1 MQRITTLMTQ
11 QTTLSDLTA
20 ALDRLTNTQNELSSG
35 KRIGKPSDDPYG
47 ASLSVQ
53 LSGELAGLTAYG
65 RNVDDGTAWAQSTDT
80 SLQKMN
86 DILQRARELLVEG
99 GTDTASPQARAAA
112 ADEIDQLTD
121 AIKTEA
127 NASYNGRYIFA
138 GTATLTQPYQA
149 GATDTYVGNT
159 GTIARQIGP
168 GTSLTINTDISQLLG
183 NGQAAADNKVLN
195 VLRDISQNLRGGTA
209 ADAGALRGTDLQHLD
224 SNLDVLSQLEANT
237 GALTNRLSL
246 ASARIQD
253 LQVSRTQLLSNT
265 EDADMA
271 QTMVDF
277 STQQAAYSAALRAS
291 ANIVQSSLLDFL
303 R

>member
-1 MQRITTLMTQ
+1 MQRITTQMTQ
-11 QTTLSDLTA
+11 QTTLGDLTA

-53 LSGELAGLTAYG
+53 LSGELAGLTSYG
-65 RNVDDGTAWAQSTDT
+65 RNVDDGTAWSQATDT

-86 DILQRARELLVEG
+86 DILQRGRELLVEG
-99 GTDTASPQARAAA
+99 GNDTASPQARAAA
-112 ADEIDQLTD
+112 ADEIDQLAE

-127 NASYNGRYIFA
+127 NATYSGRYIFA
-138 GTATLTQPYQA
+138 GTATQTQPYQL
-149 GATDTYVGNT
+149 GATDTYAGNG

-195 VLRDISQNLRGGTA
+195 VLRDISQHLRGGTA
-209 ADAGALRGTDLQHLD
+209 ADANALRGTDLQRLD

-253 LQVSRTQLLSNT
+253 LQVSRTELLSNT

-271 QTMVDF
+271 KTMVDF